1 MENIDPIFQT
11 LGVGGM
17 VAAAAWGIWS
27 KLRSQTAADSAS
39 ASASSSV
46 EQLIEQLNEQNDR
59 LAKQVTELALQYDG
73 ASEQLRCVKREATQR
88 YEALEAECNADRKQF
103 GERIQKTELR
113 IEELT
118 IAINQ
123 CQMRHLEREQLDEL
137 GRTGVIDR
145 RKSKTT
151 RSQKT

>member
-1 MENIDPIFQT
+1 MESIDPIFQT

-59 LAKQVTELALQYDG
+59 LAKQVTELAIQYEA
-73 ASEQLRCVKREATQR
+73 ASQELRLAKREAIRQ
-88 YEALEAECNADRKQF
+88 YEILEAECNSDRKNF
-103 GERIQKTELR
+103 HVRIMNMEKR
-113 IEELT
+113 IEDLQV
-118 IAINQ
+118 AVNQ
-123 CQMRHLEREQLDEL
+123 CQARHFEKEAQDEL
-137 GRTGVIDR
+137 GRTGQIDR
-145 RKSKTT
+145 RKPTRAKKTL
-151 RSQKT
+151 